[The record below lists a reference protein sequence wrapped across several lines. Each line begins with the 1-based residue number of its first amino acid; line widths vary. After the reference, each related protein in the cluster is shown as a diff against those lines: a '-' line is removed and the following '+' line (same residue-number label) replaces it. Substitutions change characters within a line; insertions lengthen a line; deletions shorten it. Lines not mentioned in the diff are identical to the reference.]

1 MGRQQHVHRLRARDR
16 VTMSGLRER
25 FSKDERG
32 FSLSEMLVTIIIMIV
47 VLFALFSIFDMS
59 LRVFSFG
66 NNKVEAVESARVGL
80 EKMEREIRQAYKFNN
95 AASPAQ
101 DHLFFDTA
109 SPTTPLTVP
118 PTAVTQLTFGNDL
131 GAPGAGNGIVE
142 CGSPC
147 EYITYKLTNA
157 SGTTTC
163 AAVPCTLWRDNG
175 PNSGPVVENVA
186 FNGLS
191 FTLLQS
197 DGTAPASEAQ
207 VGMVL
212 VELDVVVDQGVGNP
226 GTQELTTV
234 IDLRNR

>member
-1 MGRQQHVHRLRARDR
+1 
-16 VTMSGLRER
+16 
-25 FSKDERG
+25 
-32 FSLSEMLVTIIIMIV
+32 
-47 VLFALFSIFDMS
+47 MS

-66 NNKVEAVESARVGL
+66 NNKVEAVESAKISL

-131 GAPGAGNGIVE
+131 GAPGAGNGIIE

-157 SGTTTC
+157 TGTAAC
-163 AAVPCTLWRDNG
+163 AAAPCTLWRDNG
-175 PNSGPVVENVA
+175 PNPGPVVENIA

-197 DGTAPASEAQ
+197 DGTAPAAARCKLPERPKAHRLGGRLAHNVKKGRRYEHRHHGSIWPTRSFDRRT
-207 VGMVL
+207 G
-212 VELDVVVDQGVGNP
+212 P
-226 GTQELTTV
+226 GSHAGL
-234 IDLRNR
+234 